1 VSAATAFA
9 RAEAAAQAATDA
21 LLIAEENLPPE
32 NGPWDADARR
42 RPNLAPGPQSLGSRC
57 GYPERRQ
64 AASIMT
70 RKRQHRTA
78 KLLLDK
84 WRPETPRFNDIVLEQ
99 SV

>member
-1 VSAATAFA
+1 VSAAAAFA

-21 LLIAEENLPPE
+21 L
-32 NGPWDADARR
+32 
-42 RPNLAPGPQSLGSRC
+42 PNLAPGPQSLGSRC